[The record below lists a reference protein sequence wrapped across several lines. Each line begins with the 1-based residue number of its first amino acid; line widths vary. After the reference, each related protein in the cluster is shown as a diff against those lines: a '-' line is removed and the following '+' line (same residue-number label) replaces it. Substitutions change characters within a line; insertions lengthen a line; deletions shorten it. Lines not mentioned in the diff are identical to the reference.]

1 MAFQPDFIL
10 EYAHYLH
17 EYYNNKDLIIRSLR
31 RKLRST
37 ERKIKPKY
45 IDPKRT

>member
-10 EYAHYLH
+10 NMPIIYM
-17 EYYNNKDLIIRSLR
+17 NITNKDLIIQTW
-31 RKLRST
+31 KLRST